1 MTSLFFHFSHCWICT
16 RLLLNMVMLNWPTTS
31 RETTWRSRSRPSRSW
46 LIWSPRWNVLE
57 MVLDST
63 SLTRNSIPKIQAWP
77 STTDLELWNLC
88 LILDN
93 RQPSLES
100 LNSQLKFNNYNWIM
114 FSYLLIWYSK
124 LSLNWKY
131 KFKQFIR
138 QYYSIFEQNIGV
150 KKPVIVTQIR
160 GRLKCCNA
168 TSQNSRSDTYK
179 PNNTL
184 ECYATHIW
192 G

>member
-1 MTSLFFHFSHCWICT
+1 MFYQFSMIINFKELFSLHFSHCWICT

-100 LNSQLKFNNYNWIM
+100 LNSQLKLNNYNWIM

-150 KKPVIVTQIR
+150 KKT
-160 GRLKCCNA
+160 CNCHSNKGPA
-168 TSQNSRSDTYK
+168 K
-179 PNNTL
+179 ML
-184 ECYATHIW
+184 
-192 G
+192 